1 MLTSNLE
8 IQHQNHIIGVN
19 SCQKQ
24 KIFHNVIKTQFY
36 LQKDKEDA
44 QSERS
49 GGTGEEEE
57 GEEDRS
63 ESWTLIEWGLEELE
77 EGAKKIIQGI
87 ENLKTGLKNMS
98 KTLEEKK

>member
-1 MLTSNLE
+1 MSETKNISYCYK
-8 IQHQNHIIGVN
+8 N
-19 SCQKQ
+19 S
-24 KIFHNVIKTQFY
+24 QFY

-57 GEEDRS
+57 EEDGT

>member
-1 MLTSNLE
+1 MLTSNLK

-24 KIFHNVIKTQFY
+24 KIFHNVIKTHSFIY
-36 LQKDKEDA
+36 RKIRRMR

-57 GEEDRS
+57 DGS
-63 ESWTLIEWGLEELE
+63 ES
-77 EGAKKIIQGI
+77 
-87 ENLKTGLKNMS
+87 
-98 KTLEEKK
+98 